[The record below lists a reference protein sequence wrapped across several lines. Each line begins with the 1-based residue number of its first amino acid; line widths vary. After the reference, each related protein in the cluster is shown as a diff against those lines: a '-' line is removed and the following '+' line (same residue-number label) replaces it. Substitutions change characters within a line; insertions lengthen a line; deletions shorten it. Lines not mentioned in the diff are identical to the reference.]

1 VNEQLADLSS
11 GFWEVALTNSPMWA
25 SLLGDHRF
33 DAEVEDLSREH
44 EDEVIEQL
52 DAIVASA
59 RAIDP
64 AALERDDRITRHVL
78 VSEAEGISGSLRS
91 RTAEF
96 LVDPMLG
103 LHMDIIQGVPQLR
116 AATGEQAWAFVEKAS
131 KVGKPFDQAV
141 ERHRQGVANGRT
153 PPRVAVEKVIG
164 QLDAFGRIGM
174 EQNPFLQIGL
184 PDDWDDLQ
192 KARWKKAMEEQVTKV
207 VNPAFDR
214 YRDAVA
220 ADILPA
226 ARPPEKSG
234 VCWLPD
240 GEEIYRRAVKR
251 YTSLDLDPREIHRIG
266 LDEIAALEDEY
277 RGLGGKVLGTNDVP
291 VIYDRLRNDPA
302 LRFKTA
308 EEVHRAAEGALA
320 RAREAIPDWFGRLPE
335 APCIVQPVP
344 DVGAADAT
352 LAYYFPP
359 AEDGSRS
366 GIYFI
371 NLSEPTT
378 RTRFESETLAFHES
392 IPGHHLQMA
401 IAQELEGVPAF
412 RRNGNVTVYIEGWG
426 LYTERLADEMGLYS
440 GDLERMGILS
450 FDSWRAGRLVVDT
463 GLHALGWSR
472 QQAID
477 YFVDNSPQALNN
489 IANEVDRYIG
499 YIGQALAYK
508 MGQRELLRLRS
519 EAKAAMGPRFDI
531 KGFHDTVLEA
541 GPVPLDLLGDLV
553 RQWARRPKPIAH
565 TPGRV

>member
-1 VNEQLADLSS
+1 MNPQLAALSDQ
-11 GFWEVALTNSPMWA
+11 FWDVAMANSPLWA

-33 DAEVEDLSREH
+33 DAEVEDLSREN
-44 EDEVIEQL
+44 EDSLIERL
-52 DAIVASA
+52 DGIVASA
-59 RAIDP
+59 AALDP
-64 AALERDDRITRHVL
+64 ATLDRDDRITRHVL
-78 VSEAEGISGSLRS
+78 MFEAEGISGSMLS

-96 LVDPMLG
+96 MVDPMLG

-116 AATGEQAWAFVEKAS
+116 AATDEQASAYLEKAS
-131 KVGKPFDQAV
+131 KVGRQFDQAM
-141 ERHRQGVANGRT
+141 ERHRQGVANRRT
-153 PPRVAVEKVIG
+153 PPRISVEKVIG
-164 QLDAFGRIGM
+164 QLDAFSKLGVAD
-174 EQNPFLQIGL
+174 NPFLQIAL
-184 PDDWDDLQ
+184 PEAWDDL
-192 KARWKKAMEEQVTKV
+192 KRTRWRHAMEDQVTTV
-207 VNPAFDR
+207 VNPAFAR

-220 ADILPA
+220 TEVLPHS
-226 ARPPEKSG
+226 RPPEHSG

-251 YTSLDLDPREIHRIG
+251 YTSLDLEPREIHHIG
-266 LDEIAALEDEY
+266 LDEITSLEEEY
-277 RGLGGKVLGTNDVP
+277 RTLGSKVLDTDDVP
-291 VIYDRLRNDPA
+291 LIYDRLRNDTS
-302 LRFKTA
+302 LRYATG
-308 EEVHRAAEGALA
+308 EQVHRAAEGALA
-320 RAREAIPDWFGRLPE
+320 RAREAIPRWFGRLPA
-335 APCIVQPVP
+335 APCVVQPIP

-359 AEDGSRS
+359 SEDGSRP

-392 IPGHHLQMA
+392 IPGHHLQIA
-401 IAQELEGVPAF
+401 IAQELEGVPKF

-463 GLHALGWSR
+463 GLHAMGWSR

-477 YFVDNSPQALNN
+477 YFVDNSPQARNN
-489 IANEVDRYIG
+489 IVNEVDRYIG

-508 MGQRELLRLRS
+508 MGQRELFRLRA
-519 EAKAAMGPRFDI
+519 EAKTLMGPRFDI
-531 KGFHDTVLEA
+531 RGFHDTVLEN

-553 RQWARRPKPIAH
+553 REWAA
-565 TPGRV
+565 G

>member
-1 VNEQLADLSS
+1 MDEERHGSGGDRQRHEGRDQSNCYQKGCACSDTSGHASSSSRFRDGCRSARPGVDPSKAAADRYIGLAITRKNTPLQIVDEWVLRAPHRSPADRSCTAPKVSGGRPGGSVNEQLADLSS
-11 GFWEVALTNSPMWA
+11 RFWEVALTNSPMWA

-277 RGLGGKVLGTNDVP
+277 RSLGGKVLGTNDVP

-335 APCIVQPVP
+335 APCILQPVP
-344 DVGAADAT
+344 H
-352 LAYYFPP
+352 LRPP
-359 AEDGSRS
+359 
-366 GIYFI
+366 
-371 NLSEPTT
+371 P
-378 RTRFESETLAFHES
+378 
-392 IPGHHLQMA
+392 P
-401 IAQELEGVPAF
+401 P
-412 RRNGNVTVYIEGWG
+412 
-426 LYTERLADEMGLYS
+426 
-440 GDLERMGILS
+440 
-450 FDSWRAGRLVVDT
+450 
-463 GLHALGWSR
+463 
-472 QQAID
+472 
-477 YFVDNSPQALNN
+477 P
-489 IANEVDRYIG
+489 
-499 YIGQALAYK
+499 
-508 MGQRELLRLRS
+508 
-519 EAKAAMGPRFDI
+519 
-531 KGFHDTVLEA
+531 
-541 GPVPLDLLGDLV
+541 
-553 RQWARRPKPIAH
+553 
-565 TPGRV
+565 